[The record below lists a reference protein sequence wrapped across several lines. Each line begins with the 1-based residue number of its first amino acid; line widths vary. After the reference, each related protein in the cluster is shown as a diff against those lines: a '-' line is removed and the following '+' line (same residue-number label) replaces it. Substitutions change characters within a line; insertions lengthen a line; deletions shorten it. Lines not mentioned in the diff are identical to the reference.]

1 MHLQMNYNY
10 TRIRPK
16 IGYSMS
22 EKYIYQPQ
30 NMIYF
35 SKKMHVSMAPG
46 FFKDPSIRWYAPR
59 KDGVMDGD
67 LGTNFNKLIL
77 LILLYGTCK

>member
-22 EKYIYQPQ
+22 EKIYIYQPQ
-30 NMIYF
+30 NMTYF
-35 SKKMHVSMAPG
+35 SNKMHVSMAPG
-46 FFKDPSIRWYAPR
+46 FSRVHRYDGILIDTHLVTMELWMEYCEQISI
-59 KDGVMDGD
+59 
-67 LGTNFNKLIL
+67 
-77 LILLYGTCK
+77 